1 MEILCYVMFTLWY
14 HVNAS
19 SIFALEQVS
28 ELYLEPCQ
36 RSGMDFSRCQ
46 KCLYSELF
54 SPNAGKWGLE

>member
-36 RSGMDFSRCQ
+36 RSGMDFSSCQ
-46 KCLYSELF
+46 KCPYSELF